1 MADDE
6 LTLEELNKL
15 DGKRRKKMMRQ
26 TVKDIMAMLAN
37 ARGFE
42 RLLAITDEEWQ
53 EAIDEDEGVEGGA
66 A

>member
-6 LTLEELNKL
+6 LTLEELNEL
-15 DGKRRKKMMRQ
+15 DDKQRKRILRQ
-26 TVKDIMAMLAN
+26 TTKEVAALLTNEKGL
-37 ARGFE
+37 R

-53 EAIDEDEGVEGGA
+53 EAIDEDAGGEGGA

>member
-15 DGKRRKKMMRQ
+15 DDKQRKAMMRQ
-26 TVKDIMAMLAN
+26 TAREVKALLTN
-37 ARGFE
+37 EKGLR

-53 EAIDEDEGVEGGA
+53 RAVDEDEGVEGGPA
-66 A
+66 